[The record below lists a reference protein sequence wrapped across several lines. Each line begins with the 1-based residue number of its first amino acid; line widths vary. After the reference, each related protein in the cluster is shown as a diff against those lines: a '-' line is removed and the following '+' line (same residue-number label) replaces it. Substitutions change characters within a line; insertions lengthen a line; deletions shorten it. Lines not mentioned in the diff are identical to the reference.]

1 MSHHEDRSPLL
12 IKVALRQA
20 LRRVREEAE
29 TFSQYEALAGNL
41 GWEEVAEAAS
51 DARQS
56 LEEAAERIADA
67 VEAAVKVQAQS
78 SLDHEHEHEHT
89 HTHSHPH
96 PHPHGHEHG

>member
-1 MSHHEDRSPLL
+1 MNHHDDRSPLL
-12 IKVALRQA
+12 MKVALRQA

-29 TFSQYEALAGNL
+29 TLSQYEALGGNL

-51 DARQS
+51 GARQS

-67 VEAAVKVQAQS
+67 VEAAVKVQANS
-78 SLDHEHEHEHT
+78 AHEHEHEHT

-96 PHPHGHEHG
+96 PHPHGHEHA